1 MVRVL
6 CYGHKSCKFD
16 SYTRLIFLL
25 LISIDDVALIFLLI
39 DAYTHSVY
47 NTAHTSFLLRIA
59 SEWLMR
65 QQETLLR
72 DM

>member
-1 MVRVL
+1 
-6 CYGHKSCKFD
+6 
-16 SYTRLIFLL
+16 
-25 LISIDDVALIFLLI
+25 VALIFLLI

>member
-25 LISIDDVALIFLLI
+25 LITIDRNNLRRMQEKIKWNFILPPVLNIRPSLL
-39 DAYTHSVY
+39 
-47 NTAHTSFLLRIA
+47 F
-59 SEWLMR
+59 WK
-65 QQETLLR
+65 TLKKSKIS
-72 DM
+72 